1 MKNKKLFI
9 ALTAV
14 FSVVIFL
21 ATFLLV
27 WYCAAIYPDFKSFEK
42 GIEIPGLKDG
52 AIPQGMGS
60 CKANYEVKT
69 TGDDG
74 VVNTT
79 NKVQTYFFVSA
90 YMNDKS
96 PSRIYVTGE
105 DTGYVGYVTLKTESG
120 EDFYGHCGGVA
131 INNNPTSTYYNYYTL
146 WVTGE
151 GRVYCAKPSEE
162 AVKAKKTIAQE
173 IIEKAA
179 ENGSIQFTSS
189 FNANCNASFC
199 YYYDDPSQSS
209 ITYDRLYVGEF
220 YRAGN
225 YETDKTHRLKTP
237 NGYQNTAFMY
247 EYSVNTSSKFG
258 LTTLGTNDNVS
269 GDNVVPK
276 INYIF
281 SLPEKVQG
289 VAWSDRT
296 TYSANNGT
304 LVLSQSYGLSNSHL
318 LCFDYSSVAS
328 TAKRKYYREVSE
340 GKVNFAYEGITTDQ
354 GIPFTNASLY
364 VYFVDKNDDEAFLND
379 YSIPSMSEGM
389 CSVTGFQ
396 SGSGVSKKIYVLFE
410 SAGRKY
416 SAFTRTRLKNVYSFT
431 PRAK

>member
-1 MKNKKLFI
+1 M
-9 ALTAV
+9 
-14 FSVVIFL
+14 
-21 ATFLLV
+21 
-27 WYCAAIYPDFKSFEK
+27 
-42 GIEIPGLKDG
+42 
-52 AIPQGMGS
+52 
-60 CKANYEVKT
+60 
-69 TGDDG
+69 
-74 VVNTT
+74 
-79 NKVQTYFFVSA
+79 
-90 YMNDKS
+90 
-96 PSRIYVTGE
+96 
-105 DTGYVGYVTLKTESG
+105 
-120 EDFYGHCGGVA
+120 
-131 INNNPTSTYYNYYTL
+131 
-146 WVTGE
+146 
-151 GRVYCAKPSEE
+151 
-162 AVKAKKTIAQE
+162 
-173 IIEKAA
+173 
-179 ENGSIQFTSS
+179 
-189 FNANCNASFC
+189 
-199 YYYDDPSQSS
+199 
-209 ITYDRLYVGEF
+209 GEF

-281 SLPEKVQG
+281 SLPERVQG

-318 LCFDYSSVAS
+318 LCFDYAS
-328 TAKRKYYREVSE
+328 LTATAKRKKYTEVSE
-340 GKVNFAYEGITTDQ
+340 NNYSFAYEGVKTNDGTQ
-354 GIPFTNASLY
+354 FTNASLY
-364 VYFVDKNDDEAFLND
+364 VYFVDKNDGEAFLND

-410 SAGRKY
+410 SAGKKY